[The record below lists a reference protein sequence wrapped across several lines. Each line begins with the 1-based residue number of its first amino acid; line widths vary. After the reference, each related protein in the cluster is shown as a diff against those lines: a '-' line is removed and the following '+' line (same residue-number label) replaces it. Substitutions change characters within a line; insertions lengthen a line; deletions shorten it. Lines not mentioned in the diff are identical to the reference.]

1 MSARWVGLMLCCVL
15 SLSGCGYS
23 SLQQQDEDVKA
34 SWSEVVSLYQRRAD
48 LISGLAAKVKGFAA
62 SACARTARSG
72 SDQGD
77 ASWPHPCDAR
87 VAPPCAR
94 AARSESDQGV
104 ASRPHPCDAR
114 VAPQQELIGATEASA
129 RTGSMPAAPA
139 VLSDPAAF
147 ASYQA
152 MQKQLTR
159 SLQSLMGVSEGYP
172 QLQSDANFR
181 DLQTQLAETES
192 SITAARDHYM
202 AAVRTFNTM
211 VRTFPTDVTA
221 RVFDFQPKPNLSA
234 SAENGK

>member
-1 MSARWVGLMLCCVL
+1 MSARLVGLMLCSVL

-62 SACARTARSG
+62 TCARTARSG
-72 SDQGD
+72 SDQGV

-87 VAPPCAR
+87 VAP
-94 AARSESDQGV
+94 SQQG
-104 ASRPHPCDAR
+104 
-114 VAPQQELIGATEASA
+114 LIGATEASA

-152 MQKQLTR
+152 MQKQLTQ

-202 AAVRTFNTM
+202 AAVRTFNMM

>member
-1 MSARWVGLMLCCVL
+1 MHPIRANSRSLARSLALTLCATL

-34 SWSEVVSLYQRRAD
+34 SWSEVVNLYQRRAD
-48 LISGLAAKVKGFAA
+48 LIAGLATTVKGFAA
-62 SACARTARSG
+62 SEQS
-72 SDQGD
+72 
-77 ASWPHPCDAR
+77 
-87 VAPPCAR
+87 
-94 AARSESDQGV
+94 
-104 ASRPHPCDAR
+104 
-114 VAPQQELIGATEASA
+114 LIGATEASA
-129 RTGSMPAAPA
+129 RTGSMAAAPA
-139 VLSDPAAF
+139 VLSDPKAF

-152 MQKQLTR
+152 LQKQLTQ

-192 SITAARDHYM
+192 SISAARDHYI

-221 RVFDFQPKPNLSA
+221 RVFDFRPKPNLPA
-234 SAENGK
+234 ATENGN

>member
-1 MSARWVGLMLCCVL
+1 MDQHVTESAKFSGVRIKLIARQPTRPARRNARTVALTLCTVL
-15 SLSGCGYS
+15 SLSGCGYR

-48 LISGLAAKVKGFAA
+48 LISGLATTVKGFTV
-62 SACARTARSG
+62 SERS
-72 SDQGD
+72 
-77 ASWPHPCDAR
+77 
-87 VAPPCAR
+87 
-94 AARSESDQGV
+94 
-104 ASRPHPCDAR
+104 
-114 VAPQQELIGATEASA
+114 LIGATEASA

-152 MQKQLTR
+152 LQKQLTQ
-159 SLQSLMGVSEGYP
+159 SLQSLMGVTAGYP

-181 DLQTQLAETES
+181 DLQSQLAETES
-192 SITAARDHYM
+192 SISAARDHYI

-221 RVFDFQPKPNLSA
+221 RVFDFRPKPNLA
-234 SAENGK
+234 APAESGN

>member
-1 MSARWVGLMLCCVL
+1 MLREGRPWPPVRTIGFVAPRLEGCLAKPVTEYANFLGLRIKLIVGLATRGVAWRSALSVALTLCTAL

-48 LISGLAAKVKGFAA
+48 LISGLAAKVKDFAA
-62 SACARTARSG
+62 S
-72 SDQGD
+72 
-77 ASWPHPCDAR
+77 
-87 VAPPCAR
+87 
-94 AARSESDQGV
+94 E
-104 ASRPHPCDAR
+104 
-114 VAPQQELIGATEASA
+114 QQLIGATEASA
-129 RTGSMPAAPA
+129 RTSSLPATPA

-147 ASYQA
+147 ASYQEL
-152 MQKQLTR
+152 QKQLTQ
-159 SLQSLMGVSEGYP
+159 SLRSLMGVSEGYP

-192 SITAARDHYM
+192 SISAARDHYI

-221 RVFDFQPKPNLSA
+221 RMFDFQPKPNLPA
-234 SAENGK
+234 AAESGN

>member
-1 MSARWVGLMLCCVL
+1 LVAPRLEAYVDQPVTESAKIFGVRIKLIARRATRPTRRSARSVALTLCTVL

-48 LISGLAAKVKGFAA
+48 LISGLATTVKGFAA
-62 SACARTARSG
+62 SEQS
-72 SDQGD
+72 
-77 ASWPHPCDAR
+77 
-87 VAPPCAR
+87 
-94 AARSESDQGV
+94 
-104 ASRPHPCDAR
+104 
-114 VAPQQELIGATEASA
+114 LIGATEASA

-139 VLSDPAAF
+139 ALSDPAAF

-152 MQKQLTR
+152 LQKQLTQ
-159 SLQSLMGVSEGYP
+159 SLQSLMGVSAGYP

-181 DLQTQLAETES
+181 DLQSQLAETES
-192 SITAARDHYM
+192 SISAARDHYI

-221 RVFDFQPKPNLSA
+221 HVFDFRPKPNLA
-234 SAENGK
+234 APAERGN

>member
-1 MSARWVGLMLCCVL
+1 MSARRVGLMLCSIL
-15 SLSGCGYS
+15 ILSGCGYS

-48 LISGLAAKVKGFAA
+48 LISGLAAKVKGFA
-62 SACARTARSG
+62 
-72 SDQGD
+72 D
-77 ASWPHPCDAR
+77 
-87 VAPPCAR
+87 
-94 AARSESDQGV
+94 SE
-104 ASRPHPCDAR
+104 
-114 VAPQQELIGATEASA
+114 QELIGATEATA

-152 MQKQLTR
+152 MQKQLTQ

-181 DLQTQLAETES
+181 DLRTQLAETES

-221 RVFDFQPKPNLSA
+221 RMFDFQPKPNLSA